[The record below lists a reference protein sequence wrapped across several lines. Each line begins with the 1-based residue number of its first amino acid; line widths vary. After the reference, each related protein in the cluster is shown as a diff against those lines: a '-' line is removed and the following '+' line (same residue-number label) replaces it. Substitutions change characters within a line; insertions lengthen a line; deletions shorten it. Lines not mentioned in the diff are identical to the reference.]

1 MLKIQVNIVNNVIG
15 TKYLIID
22 VVKILIIIVFGLTIV
37 LVVEIINPSF

>member
-37 LVVEIINPSF
+37 LVVKIINPSF

>member
-22 VVKILIIIVFGLTIV
+22 VAKILIIIVFGSTIV
-37 LVVEIINPSF
+37 LVVKIITHLF